1 MGGDREV
8 AATTG
13 KAIVRP
19 SAEVSD
25 ERLRSLRGRTVPKQ
39 REAATQPDSGWI
51 PVRTWP
57 ASEFEADPIERGE
70 YDDHRFQTW

>member
-1 MGGDREV
+1 M
-8 AATTG
+8 
-13 KAIVRP
+13 
-19 SAEVSD
+19 
-25 ERLRSLRGRTVPKQ
+25 PKQ